1 MRTKHPRLGGLLL
14 ALAGEPQHQR
24 AWATGSG
31 GEKVVGG
38 RLNDLVSNSLL
49 VLHDRKM
56 RLENGRLGGGNIDH
70 LVIAPGGVWV
80 VDSKEYSGSL
90 EVRRAGGLFGP
101 RVEQLWIAGRNRTKL
116 VEDVIKQAEAVSRE
130 LAAADAPVRV
140 HTALCFVGTDLPL
153 FGSSKIGDVALVGR
167 RGLRKL
173 VQRPGPL
180 RSEDLPALQ
189 AYLAGRFPPA

>member
-1 MRTKHPRLGGLLL
+1 
-14 ALAGEPQHQR
+14 
-24 AWATGSG
+24 
-31 GEKVVGG
+31 
-38 RLNDLVSNSLL
+38 
-49 VLHDRKM
+49 M
-56 RLENGRLGGGNIDH
+56 RLENGRPGGGNIDH

-80 VDSKEYSGSL
+80 VDSKECSGSL

-130 LAAADAPVRV
+130 LAAADAPVHV

-153 FGSSKIGDVALVGR
+153 FGSSKIGHVALVGR